1 LASSPKNI
9 IIILVFIAVATG
21 AYFMMGFVDHRSQVN
36 EVVFE
41 VVYGGSFN
49 VTIIE
54 NGQVK
59 TSAMYGL
66 GKMTLFRIGS
76 GTWVLEAT
84 VRKLDSDT
92 GTLYVYFKSMDGEIL
107 ASDSTSESFGTA
119 SISLIL

>member
-1 LASSPKNI
+1 MVLASKNI
-9 IIILVFIAVATG
+9 IIILIFITVAAS
-21 AYFMMGFVDHRSQVN
+21 AYVMMGLVDQDSQIN

-84 VRKLDSDT
+84 VKKLDSDA
-92 GTLYVYFKSMDGEIL
+92 GTLYAYFKTLDGEIL
-107 ASDSTSESFGTA
+107 VSDHTSESFGTA
-119 SISLIL
+119 TISLIL